1 MVGVSDPTR
10 SSNELRAF
18 VQWYW
23 TGSALGTLTTVG
35 FVFSVVWGTGLRLPL
50 PIVISTT
57 LLFGTLDLIGKT
69 PMAQR
74 QTPQRLI
81 RFPNAS
87 VRGLV
92 WGFDIGLLWSTR
104 KTSSLIW
111 SGLIVLSLTRPSI
124 GIPAV
129 LATSLVRSCAQTCCF
144 DAIPFEYAYGEISD
158 CFFRL
163 SLHCC
168 CTPYRSTSSV
178 MNDQSARV
186 IVVTTFQHLNWMSR
200 LLVLRRMYNIE
211 TEAQNLISGYLW
223 SANVKTRSG
232 IISIT
237 AWGLPGV
244 RTRYRQSRFSRSS
257 HPVVEETRRLS
268 PIRML
273 RLPRPLHLVV

>member
-129 LATSLVRSCAQTCCF
+129 LATSLVYLVPLSVLAHKHVVLMRFLSNTPTAR
-144 DAIPFEYAYGEISD
+144 
-158 CFFRL
+158 FRIA
-163 SLHCC
+163 SFAFHC
-168 CTPYRSTSSV
+168 TVAALLTVQP
-178 MNDQSARV
+178 
-186 IVVTTFQHLNWMSR
+186 HL
-200 LLVLRRMYNIE
+200 
-211 TEAQNLISGYLW
+211 
-223 SANVKTRSG
+223 
-232 IISIT
+232 
-237 AWGLPGV
+237 
-244 RTRYRQSRFSRSS
+244 
-257 HPVVEETRRLS
+257 
-268 PIRML
+268 
-273 RLPRPLHLVV
+273 